1 MESENNKNNKNEL
14 VGEFITSVLDIAF
27 TDMTHG
33 RSIRD
38 QSLLITRKLKKDSN
52 NNDNDIDLFILKD
65 MILSLDKMI
74 ETYQSTRDK
83 LNKIA
88 LQLEVNRAKN

>member
-1 MESENNKNNKNEL
+1 MENNENNENEL
-14 VGEFITSVLDIAF
+14 VGDFIVSILDIAF
-27 TDMTHG
+27 VDITYG
-33 RSIRD
+33 KSIRD
-38 QSLLITRKLKKDSN
+38 QSLLITRKLKKNSN
-52 NNDNDIDLFILKD
+52 NNDIDLSILKD

-88 LQLEVNRAKN
+88 LILEVNRAKN